1 MNDQPR
7 PRTLGGLKTLIWRR
21 MPGVPRSALWA
32 AYSVVRSTPVERC
45 PAPLARLLGIKVPRS
60 GPRNPEKSPLGE
72 SNIKIIFELLGR
84 ASNVPGHVAECGIF
98 RGASVLAI
106 GLYVKQHLLSKVVHG
121 FDSFEGFGE
130 SVEFDLRLGGQESAD
145 KRVGGF
151 NETSYELVREKIARF
166 DLEDVVQLHKGFFA
180 STLPECSEMT
190 FSFVHL
196 DCDIFE
202 SYKECLNF
210 FYPRTSPGGI
220 ILFDEY
226 NDPPWPGCNLAI
238 DEFLADK
245 PERPIEIEIDN
256 FQKWYIQMS

>member
-7 PRTLGGLKTLIWRR
+7 PRPWGGLKSLIWRR
-21 MPGVPRSALWA
+21 TPGVRRSALWA
-32 AYSVVRSTPVERC
+32 AYSVLRSTPVERC
-45 PAPLARLLGIKVPRS
+45 PAPWARLLDIKVPRS
-60 GPRNPEKSPLGE
+60 VRRNPEKSPLGE
-72 SNIKIIFELLGR
+72 SNIKIIFELLRR
-84 ASNVPGHVAECGIF
+84 ASKIPGDVAECGVF
-98 RGASVLAI
+98 RGSSLLAI
-106 GLYVKQHLLSKVVHG
+106 GLCVKQHLLCKVVHG

-130 SVEFDLRLGGQESAD
+130 SVEFDLRLGGQESND

-151 NETSYELVREKIARF
+151 NETSYELVRQKVAKL
-166 DLEDVVQLHKGFFA
+166 DLEDVVRLHKGFFA
-180 STLPECSEMT
+180 STLPECSDEA

-196 DCDIFE
+196 DCDIYE

-210 FYPRTSPGGI
+210 FYPRMPPGGI

-245 PERPIEIEIDN
+245 PERPIEIESDN
-256 FQKWYIQMS
+256 FQKWYVQKQ